1 MPFAGLSTE
10 GAINS
15 NYRQEV
21 REVPDAASLFVV
33 WAAAI
38 ENQYSAFTDWPEITG
53 TWITLR
59 ECTQRLTR
67 LCVRDA
73 LVVGMADQYQS
84 LAVPKAVRDQLIR
97 TAPPHYR
104 AAMLTVMLGDPG
116 ASMSDIKNRIGE
128 LGALGNWEEPR
139 RRDDHQQ
146 GSRSPHR
153 DGLRPGQGPSR
164 SAYWR
169 ALIQTGVSPS
179 EIDGLPTEE
188 LKKKCHKKG
197 LKVSCTRYSEF
208 PGLHTLA
215 QSLRLGGNVIFGKAV
230 KLPLK
235 IGQLPIA
242 EYTALVTPVKE
253 WIIGMDVLAGMTLH
267 LQQGKFEFGVPRPL
281 QMKSVLVGKVKM
293 PPFPIPLA
301 TQMVSMKQYQIPG
314 GQEEISATIKDYVA
328 AGVLKK
334 CTTSWNNPIWPV
346 RKSDGTWRMTVDY
359 RQLNKHTPPLTSA
372 VPDIISIIERFI
384 CLFGYWRNH
393 IPHLGQ
399 ILQPM
404 YQVTRKKEEFTWGES
419 QQRVFELAK
428 EAIQQA
434 VSLGKMMSGPVEL
447 QVSAV
452 NDYGVHIFSDSW
464 SVVNGLTTWVPTWKN
479 NGWKIQNKE
488 VWGKELWTEIWE
500 KIQSIPVTITH
511 VDAHTKST
519 EAEALHNRYIDG
531 VFRAMQVARESSV
544 GLARWVHQKS
554 GHWGIQGTQQWA
566 RDRGIELKIDD
577 IKTAIQQFFQ

>member
-1 MPFAGLSTE
+1 MTRQQALSDSSE
-10 GAINS
+10 GA
-15 NYRQEV
+15 R
-21 REVPDAASLFVV
+21 SLG
-33 WAAAI
+33 
-38 ENQYSAFTDWPEITG
+38 SDPPP
-53 TWITLR
+53 R
-59 ECTQRLTR
+59 
-67 LCVRDA
+67 
-73 LVVGMADQYQS
+73 
-84 LAVPKAVRDQLIR
+84 PP
-97 TAPPHYR
+97 AP
-104 AAMLTVMLGDPG
+104 L
-116 ASMSDIKNRIGE
+116 
-128 LGALGNWEEPR
+128 R
-139 RRDDHQQ
+139 RR
-146 GSRSPHR
+146 R
-153 DGLRPGQGPSR
+153 SR
-164 SAYWR
+164 SACTAPIPRSRPRRLSWR
-169 ALIQTGVSPS
+169 LTLAAASPPTCRRSRPALRESPS
-179 EIDGLPTEE
+179 LSHWSKPPPEQAATSTAEPPATSTPKPPAVVSAGDGERKQPVLRRAGGPGQPFSETPRACCCTPTGARPHRQGPGGGGTTRPLLVQATRPLRCRETRGGSNHAT
-188 LKKKCHKKG
+188 LINGNPNKFKG
-197 LKVSCTRYSEF
+197 PLVPLS
-208 PGLHTLA
+208 G
-215 QSLRLGGNVIFGKAV
+215 LGGNVIFGKAV

-544 GLARWVHQKS
+544 GLARWFHPIRFQSLCVARTGSVH
-554 GHWGIQGTQQWA
+554 IQNMVFG
-566 RDRGIELKIDD
+566 
-577 IKTAIQQFFQ
+577 